1 MADEAFALSP
11 ISARSAS
18 PTDADYDAISEAFM
32 ETARGRWFLGE
43 FAKRNRNADTA
54 MVLDAVTRI
63 ERTIAAQ
70 KASPSD
76 DLNDTLAAVRAIV
89 AGAKTAVADALGD
102 PALDHILA
110 PHRKSARV
118 IREIAWGLRE
128 SGADVRICDLL
139 DGQVEAINTA
149 CDSFAA
155 FPMREAALLAVDA
168 AMADIDRLAAGN
180 IPPSGLA
187 DPAEAD
193 AAAAA
198 APDATEAVAYELAPD
213 EPAAPEIALEASAEA
228 FEALPQQSDD
238 APEIGSEVP
247 EILPEA
253 PETGL
258 EAAPKAMEPE
268 PAEPETE
275 LTDALAA
282 EIFEEPG
289 VIEPPAR
296 HTVLAQVEL
305 MPVTEPGPAAELPGP
320 ADISLGASL
329 IASGIVAK
337 PAEPRIDPL
346 APIRR
351 MSQAEKI
358 AFFS

>member
-18 PTDADYDAISEAFM
+18 PSDADYDAIREAFM

-70 KASPSD
+70 KTPPAD
-76 DLNDTLAAVRAIV
+76 ELNDTLAAVRIIV
-89 AGAKTAVADALGD
+89 ADVRTAVADALDD

-139 DGQVEAINTA
+139 DGQVEAIHTA
-149 CDSFAA
+149 CDSFAT
-155 FPMREAALLAVDA
+155 FPMRQTALQAVDT
-168 AMADIDRLAAGN
+168 AMADIDRLATGD

-187 DPAEAD
+187 DPAEAN

-198 APDATEAVAYELAPD
+198 PPDATEAVVDELVLD
-213 EPAAPEIALEASAEA
+213 EPVPPEIALEASAEA
-228 FEALPQQSDD
+228 FEALPEQSDAVD
-238 APEIGSEVP
+238 PSEVP
-247 EILPEA
+247 EMLPEA
-253 PETGL
+253 AEIDL
-258 EAAPKAMEPE
+258 EAAPEAVEPE
-268 PAEPETE
+268 PAEPEAE
-275 LTDALAA
+275 LADALAA
-282 EIFEEPG
+282 EIFAEPG
-289 VIEPPAR
+289 LVEPPAR

-320 ADISLGASL
+320 ADVSLGASL
-329 IASGIVAK
+329 IASGIVAQ
-337 PAEPRIDPL
+337 PAEPRLDPL